1 VRDDPAVPAI
11 RRVTSGDTQ
20 FVQEMLAVAA
30 DWRPGAHV
38 RPLDEVLAD
47 PALARY
53 VDEWDDDRDAGF
65 VAEQDGD
72 PVGAVWWRFLPEHR
86 RGFGFVDES
95 VPELSIGVVE
105 RARGRG
111 VGTLLLDAIV
121 AEARRR
127 SLSGLSLSVEPDNPA
142 LVLYRR
148 SGFVSIGRVD
158 GSLTM
163 RLALT

>member
-1 VRDDPAVPAI
+1 MLAVRGL
-11 RRVTSGDTQ
+11 TSGDAR

-30 DWRPGAHV
+30 DWRPGAPV
-38 RPLDEVLAD
+38 RSLDEVLAE

-53 VDEWDDDRDAGF
+53 VSGWDDDRDAGF
-65 VAEQDGD
+65 IAEEDGG

-111 VGTLLLDAIV
+111 VGTMLLDAIV

-127 SLSGLSLSVEPDNPA
+127 SLPGLSLSVEPDNPA
-142 LVLYRR
+142 VVLYRR
-148 SGFVSIGRVD
+148 FGFVEVGHAD

-163 RLALT
+163 HLVR